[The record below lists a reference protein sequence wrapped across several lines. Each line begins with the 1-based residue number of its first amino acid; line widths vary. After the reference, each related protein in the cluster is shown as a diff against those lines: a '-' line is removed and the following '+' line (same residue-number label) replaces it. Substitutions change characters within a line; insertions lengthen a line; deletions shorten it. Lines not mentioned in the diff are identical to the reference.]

1 MACRQERLDK
11 FSVFAVGGYHSA
23 LIDPALNR
31 LPCCQPWSFRMTL
44 YAFVYSLHL
53 LAALIWVGGMFFAWM
68 ILRPAAVS
76 ALDAPHRLRLWAAV
90 FPRFFLW
97 VWAAVLV
104 LPVTGVGMLDLR
116 FSGFDSAPRYV
127 NIMMGLYL
135 VMLALFL
142 RIQVLQLPQLQR
154 AVTAEDWPT
163 GGAILGRI
171 RRLVGIN
178 LLIGLLVV
186 AIAGARPSF

>member
-1 MACRQERLDK
+1 M
-11 FSVFAVGGYHSA
+11 
-23 LIDPALNR
+23 
-31 LPCCQPWSFRMTL
+31 
-44 YAFVYSLHL
+44 
-53 LAALIWVGGMFFAWM
+53 
-68 ILRPAAVS
+68 
-76 ALDAPHRLRLWAAV
+76 
-90 FPRFFLW
+90 
-97 VWAAVLV
+97 

-163 GGAILGRI
+163 GGAVLGRI

-186 AIAGARPSF
+186 AIAGARLSF